1 MSKLRKRFTREE
13 RLELVKQSFE
23 PDAVVTQI
31 ADKFGIAAT
40 TLTRW
45 RQEFRL
51 ENKVEPSGQGIKIM
65 TDEER
70 QITRLKK
77 QLREAELE
85 RDILKKAI
93 GIFSKS
99 DGKSTPSL

>member
-1 MSKLRKRFTREE
+1 MSKLRKRFSREE
-13 RLELVKQSFE
+13 RLEITKQSFE
-23 PDAVVTQI
+23 PDAMVTQI
-31 ADKFGIAAT
+31 ADRFGIST
-40 TLTRW
+40 NTLSRW

-51 ENKVEPSGQGIKIM
+51 ANNVEPSGQGIKAL

-70 QITRLKK
+70 QIARLKK

-99 DGKSTPSL
+99 DAKSTGL

>member
-1 MSKLRKRFTREE
+1 MSKPHKRYTREE
-13 RLELVKQSFE
+13 RLEIVKQSFE

-31 ADKFGIAAT
+31 AHKFSLAPNTI
-40 TLTRW
+40 TRW

-51 ENKVEPSGQGIKIM
+51 ANNVEPSGQGIKAM

-70 QITRLKK
+70 QIARLKK

-93 GIFSKS
+93 AIFSKS
-99 DGKSTPSL
+99 DAKSTGL

>member
-1 MSKLRKRFTREE
+1 MSKPHKRYSREE
-13 RLELVKQSFE
+13 RLEIVKQSLE
-23 PDAVVTQI
+23 AGAVVSQI
-31 ADKFGIAAT
+31 ARKFGLAPNTI
-40 TLTRW
+40 TRW
-45 RQEFRL
+45 RQELRL
-51 ENKVEPSGQGIKIM
+51 ENKLEPVGQGIKAL

-70 QITRLKK
+70 QIARLRK

-99 DGKSTPSL
+99 DGKSSNS

>member
-1 MSKLRKRFTREE
+1 MSKPHKRYSREE
-13 RLELVKQSFE
+13 RLEIVKQSFE
-23 PDAVVTQI
+23 PDAVVSQI
-31 ADKFGIAAT
+31 AHKFGLAPNTI
-40 TLTRW
+40 TRW

-51 ENKVEPSGQGIKIM
+51 ENKLEPVGQGIKAL

-70 QITRLKK
+70 QIARLRK

-93 GIFSKS
+93 SIFSKS
-99 DGKSTPSL
+99 DGKSSIS

>member
-1 MSKLRKRFTREE
+1 MSKLRKRFTWEE
-13 RLELVKQSFE
+13 RLKRTKQSFQA
-23 PDAVVTQI
+23 DAVVTHI

-51 ENKVEPSGQGIKIM
+51 IIKMEPSGQEIKVMI
-65 TDEER
+65 DEER
-70 QITRLKK
+70 QIARLKN
-77 QLREAELE
+77 QRREAELE
-85 RDILKKAI
+85 LDILKNAI

-99 DGKSTPSL
+99 DG

>member
-13 RLELVKQSFE
+13 RLKITKQSFE

-31 ADKFGIAAT
+31 ADRFGISAN
-40 TLTRW
+40 TLSRW

-51 ENKVEPSGQGIKIM
+51 TNNIEPSGQGIKSM

-70 QITRLKK
+70 QIVRLKK

-99 DGKSTPSL
+99 DVKSTNS